1 MFDFPSLAIERCDAE
16 CVRSLLA
23 QVSGHVAAF
32 EAFEVIETLGQPL
45 GSLRVGSATVGQ
57 GVGAAAFQRLQTA
70 QITVFW
76 IRQHV
81 CEAGIAARGGGRGAR
96 VHTQVHR
103 LIKQTHAHCC
113 LMARAK
119 MGGMTNT

>member
-1 MFDFPSLAIERCDAE
+1 M
-16 CVRSLLA
+16 RSLLA

-32 EAFEVIETLGQPL
+32 EAFQVIETLGQPL
-45 GSLRVGSATVGQ
+45 GSLHVSSASVGQ

-81 CEAGIAARGGGRGAR
+81 CEAGIAARGEGGTRTRAGA
-96 VHTQVHR
+96 QV
-103 LIKQTHAHCC
+103 
-113 LMARAK
+113 
-119 MGGMTNT
+119 N